1 MEFQK
6 KIDSTFELKVAG
18 EENASSL
25 TIEESEFTTWKNYFE
40 SIKNGDKIWLPHSI
54 EKDDTT
60 ISVLKR
66 AVSDEVVPPTPP
78 PLPTKSHFKNF
89 MGAIRTTMK
98 LVQDD
103 SKRASDVSE
112 ETTGKSPK
120 KMRKSG
126 KASITHVEGN
136 KLQKE
141 KLNEKEEENEAD
153 IPRSSSDLDSS
164 IDSIPPEVMG
174 EHTGAFQ
181 AITKNRVVSE
191 PASYLKDIESLQFDG
206 ERLERAEQARDRLER
221 MKELSSK
228 TYAVRDSMMK
238 EIQGIRSEDDNAAPS
253 IVLRDKK
260 KRRRTSEPKIKAD
273 SEPELRKSKKI
284 EKVETKESIVQSSE
298 IPVPPPVPSLSSSKK
313 LSDKRKK
320 KRADKYK
327 YSNSTDT
334 KRRKKRK
341 PRSRIETRDASED
354 TKSEEGVREDSQ
366 TSTYKSESNASE
378 DSARGKS
385 KSLTHSSVI
394 VEMDL
399 SADDDN
405 PLAKS
410 KSRKKR
416 RRKVTNTETE
426 DDGFEVVSVDSESI
440 SDNVNHFCIQIPSE
454 KSEET
459 IVEAYTLPVGKS
471 PTGPIIGETKI
482 NSNVTFAESV
492 KDTSDSKPPSTLT
505 KQKTI
510 LSPKSVDISP
520 QNVPPTLNRECFTSL
535 PTPNTCSVIE
545 TNSENVISP
554 KDKDI
559 EQETEETN
567 DKPQKEEPV
576 KETTPPLQ
584 ESMSGSN
591 FSEIISRF
599 KAIETSNRV
608 SNQPTAL
615 SRSVSVQTVREEP
628 KDSKISLHHSIGN
641 VPIQSSAS
649 TPSPVISSDIE
660 TPTKSNSEE
669 TIPTPPPISEE
680 FENKMMKTLVL
691 DIEQTS
697 VGVSDMIKKF
707 SMSSLSPRS
716 LNPNPQKNYKT
727 RRAKSANLE
736 RFRKI
741 SKSLVEEE
749 QNT

>member
-1 MEFQK
+1 
-6 KIDSTFELKVAG
+6 
-18 EENASSL
+18 
-25 TIEESEFTTWKNYFE
+25 
-40 SIKNGDKIWLPHSI
+40 
-54 EKDDTT
+54 
-60 ISVLKR
+60 
-66 AVSDEVVPPTPP
+66 
-78 PLPTKSHFKNF
+78 

-126 KASITHVEGN
+126 KASITHAEGN
-136 KLQKE
+136 KLHHDKD
-141 KLNEKEEENEAD
+141 EENEAD

-284 EKVETKESIVQSSE
+284 EKVETKESIVKSPE
-298 IPVPPPVPSLSSSKK
+298 IPVPPPVPSLSTSKK
-313 LSDKRKK
+313 ISDKRKK

-341 PRSRIETRDASED
+341 PRSRIDTRDASED
-354 TKSEEGVREDSQ
+354 TKSEEGAREDSQ

-410 KSRKKR
+410 KPRKKR

-482 NSNVTFAESV
+482 NSNVTFSESV

-535 PTPNTCSVIE
+535 PTPNTCSVVE

-567 DKPQKEEPV
+567 DKPQKEEPVNNKSEEPV

-716 LNPNPQKNYKT
+716 LNPNPQRNYKT
-727 RRAKSANLE
+727 KRAKSANLE